1 MNMISLLLLVN
12 NNRYLLFKRRDSKL
26 YALPGG
32 HVEEG
37 ETPLDAVIREIYE
50 ELGITIP
57 NVKLVGRY
65 PYKNE
70 VLNVYYYN
78 NTEFDTSSIILDDE
92 HSDYR
97 WFTYYEV
104 LNSKDVMSNITMFI
118 SDYLN
123 NSNI

>member
-1 MNMISLLLLVN
+1 MISLLLLVN
-12 NNRYLLFKRRDSKL
+12 DNRYLLFKRRDSNL
-26 YALPGG
+26 YSLPGG

-50 ELGITIP
+50 ELNITIP

-78 NTEFDTSSIILDDE
+78 NTEFDTSSIMLDDE

-118 SDYLN
+118 NDYLN
-123 NSNI
+123 NTNI

>member
-1 MNMISLLLLVN
+1 MISLLLFVN
-12 NNRYLLFKRRDSKL
+12 NNRYLLFKRNDNNL

-50 ELGITIP
+50 ELNITIP

-78 NTEFDTSSIILDDE
+78 NTEFDTSSIMLDDE

-118 SDYLN
+118 NDYLN
-123 NSNI
+123 NTNI

>member
-1 MNMISLLLLVN
+1 MISLLLLVN
-12 NNRYLLFKRRDSKL
+12 DNRYLLFKRRDSNL

-50 ELGITIP
+50 ELNITIP

-78 NTEFDTSSIILDDE
+78 NTEFDTSSILLDDE

-104 LNSKDVMSNITMFI
+104 LKSKDVMSNITMFI
-118 SDYLN
+118 NDYLN
-123 NSNI
+123 NTNI

>member
-1 MNMISLLLLVN
+1 MISLLLLVN
-12 NNRYLLFKRRDSKL
+12 NNRYLLFKRRDSNL

-50 ELGITIP
+50 ELNITIP

-78 NTEFDTSSIILDDE
+78 NTEFDTSSIMLDDE

-118 SDYLN
+118 NDYLN
-123 NSNI
+123 NTNI

>member
-1 MNMISLLLLVN
+1 MISLLLIVN
-12 NNRYLLFKRRDSKL
+12 NNRYLLFKRNDNKL

-32 HVEEG
+32 HIEEG

-50 ELGITIP
+50 ELSIVLP

-65 PYKNE
+65 PYGDK

-78 NTEFDTSSIILDDE
+78 NTEFDPSTIILDEE
-92 HSDYR
+92 HEDYR

-104 LNSKDVMSNITMFI
+104 LNSKDTMNNITMFI
-118 SDYLN
+118 NDYLN